1 MNMSS
6 YYRKERYS
14 HRSTAF
20 TDSLIRV
27 TLLILFILILGG
39 SLLMQWKKASVLSDN
54 LDDKRISLIQAEN
67 ELAILRTLNPYNVG
81 SNEVLAEAVD
91 KADLFPGWVTR
102 VYPLPSS
109 IEQAA
114 FSNDVGSFVM
124 NETRFSLSSHKS
136 YGIAQP
142 SKSMYRLN
150 GLFPNRVK
158 GRLQVGVEFYVK
170 DHAIKATSESMAKIS
185 SCYARI
191 DMNNKRVIDKK
202 IHLMTR
208 FKSEQVLT
216 GSLELNKGLI
226 PISAMLYC
234 DSKSELNGSDI
245 EVSISFRTPE
255 QYNLTTSRYDIFHI
269 YSPKKVIAKL

>member
-1 MNMSS
+1 MSAN
-6 YYRKERYS
+6 YRRERNS
-14 HRSTAF
+14 SRSTSFAR
-20 TDSLIRV
+20 SLIKAA
-27 TLLILFILILGG
+27 LLIVFTIILGG
-39 SLLMQWKKASVLSDN
+39 MAAIQWKKASSLSE
-54 LDDKRISLIQAEN
+54 SLNNKNILLTQAED
-67 ELAILRTLNPYNVG
+67 ELSILRTLNPYHVG
-81 SNEVLAEAVD
+81 SNEVLAQAVS
-91 KADLFPGWVTR
+91 KADLFPGWITR
-102 VYPLPSS
+102 VYPLPTSV
-109 IEQAA
+109 EQAA

-150 GLFPNRVK
+150 GLFPNRTK

-170 DHAIKATSESMAKIS
+170 NQENNSESDSMSKIS

-208 FKSEQVLT
+208 FESEQVLT
-216 GSLELNKGLI
+216 GSLELNKGLF

-234 DSKSELNGSDI
+234 DRKSDFNGSDI
-245 EVSISFRTPE
+245 EVSISFRTPQ

-269 YSPKKVIAKL
+269 YSPKNIIAQL

>member
-1 MNMSS
+1 MSS

-14 HRSTAF
+14 SRTATF

-27 TLLILFILILGG
+27 TLLILFTLILGG
-39 SLLMQWKKASVLSDN
+39 ALFIQSKKASTLSED
-54 LDDKRISLIQAEN
+54 LDDKSILLIQAEN
-67 ELAILRTLNPYNVG
+67 ELAILRTLNPYHVG
-81 SNEVLAEAVD
+81 SNEVLAQAVD
-91 KADLFPGWVTR
+91 KADLFPGWITR

-109 IEQAA
+109 VEQAA

-170 DHAIKATSESMAKIS
+170 DHAKNAGSESMAKIS

-208 FKSEQVLT
+208 FESEQVLT
-216 GSLELNKGLI
+216 GSLELNKGLF

-234 DSKSELNGSDI
+234 DRKSELNGSDI

-269 YSPKKVIAKL
+269 YNPKNIIAQL